1 MNFMETSKIDL
12 DEIWS
17 MKDSKIYENNWIQTP
32 YLAKILS
39 IKPVRFNIQKEC
51 KNTTLQTTEIAD
63 HMD

>member
-1 MNFMETSKIDL
+1 METSKIDL

-17 MKDSKIYENNWIQTP
+17 MKDSKIYENNWIQSL

-51 KNTTLQTTEIAD
+51 KKTTLQTTEIAD